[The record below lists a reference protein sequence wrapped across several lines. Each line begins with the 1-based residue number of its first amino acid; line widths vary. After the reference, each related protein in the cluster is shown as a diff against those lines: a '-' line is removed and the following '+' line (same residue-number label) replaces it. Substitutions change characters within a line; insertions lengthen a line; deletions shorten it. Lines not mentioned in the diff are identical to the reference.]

1 MPESAGP
8 AGDYLRLHIP
18 HTYGRGAAPAAAAA
32 RGGADTLSPAPG
44 PRAGPPGNEK
54 GGGPE
59 PPPWKSRL
67 KKGGRSPPPP
77 RDMKK
82 GESRPP
88 VSGALLSHGLPPQY
102 HRRGAA

>member
-18 HTYGRGAAPAAAAA
+18 HTYGRAAAAA
-32 RGGADTLSPAPG
+32 RGGADTVSPAPG
-44 PRAGPPGNEK
+44 PRAGAPAGRQEKKRGAGAPPLE
-54 GGGPE
+54 E
-59 PPPWKSRL
+59 SME
-67 KKGGRSPPPP
+67 KGGRSPPPP

>member
-18 HTYGRGAAPAAAAA
+18 HTYGRAAAAA
-32 RGGADTLSPAPG
+32 RGGADTVSPAPG
-44 PRAGPPGNEK
+44 PRAGGRREMKK
-54 GGGPE
+54 GGGRS
-59 PPPWKSRL
+59 PPLEESME